1 MYRISCQLFLL
12 ILVSMLSLT
21 LRADEADDMAAY
33 QAQLNAQV
41 MEKPFSVEDEAKIDQ
56 YVKSAMQKDLKPDVS
71 SKPQNWRPGYTC
83 ADVYHVSWRTYRNCR
98 YYHRYYGR
106 YW

>member
-1 MYRISCQLFLL
+1 MVYRK
-12 ILVSMLSLT
+12 LVVAVLSVGFCSVAL
-21 LRADEADDMAAY
+21 ADEAADMAAY

-41 MEKPFSVEDEAKIDQ
+41 MEKPFSVEDEAKIDAF
-56 YVKSAMQKDLKPDVS
+56 VKSAMEKDLKPDVS
-71 SKPQNWRPGYTC
+71 AKPATWRPGYTC
-83 ADVYHVSWRTYRNCR
+83 ANIYGVSWAAYRNCR

>member
-1 MYRISCQLFLL
+1 MKVNHRVVAA
-12 ILVSMLSLT
+12 ILGLCVFSTVS
-21 LRADEADDMAAY
+21 ADEDADMAAY

-41 MEKPFSVEDEAKIDQ
+41 MEKPFSVEDEAKIDAF
-56 YVKSAMQKDLKPDVS
+56 VKSAMEKDLKPDVS
-71 SKPQNWRPGYTC
+71 SKPASWRPGYTC
-83 ADVYHVSWRTYRNCR
+83 ADIYNVSWSAYRNCR

>member
-1 MYRISCQLFLL
+1 MTMSYRIVAIVLGLCAHGAA
-12 ILVSMLSLT
+12 V
-21 LRADEADDMAAY
+21 ADEDAEMAAY

-41 MEKPFSVEDEAKIDQ
+41 MEKPFSVEDEAKIDAF
-56 YVKSAMQKDLKPDVS
+56 VKSAMEKDLKPDVS
-71 SKPQNWRPGYTC
+71 SKPASWRPGYTC
-83 ADVYHVSWRTYRNCR
+83 ADIYRVSWSAYRNCR